1 MWARKI
7 EINVVILHDI
17 CVWMM
22 QLNHIIRMMKLRT
35 LFMTALMLTGIVAVV
50 AQNAMQMPPI
60 PVDPDYRIG
69 RLDNGLTY
77 YIRHNA
83 WPEQRAE
90 FYIAQRVGSIQED
103 DNQRGLAHF
112 LEHMA
117 FNGSKHFKG
126 NEMLRWCESVG
137 VKFGTD
143 LNAYT
148 SIDQTVYNISNV
160 PTTRE
165 GIIDSCLLI
174 LYDWADGLLLEKEE
188 IEKERGVIHEEWRL
202 RTSAQMRMLERDL
215 PKLYPGSKYGHRMPI
230 GLMEIIDNFEPPF
243 LQAYYEKW
251 YRPDNQAII
260 VVGDVD
266 VNAVEQKIK
275 TLFSPIVLPENRA
288 LVTTYPVPDNNEAIY
303 VIDKDKEQRY
313 NIVEVLMKH
322 ETFPDSL
329 KGSLGYL
336 VADYAKGAAI
346 SMLNDRLKEFAEKPE
361 SPFLQASVSD
371 GNYLLSRGVDAFD
384 MGILPKDGQAE
395 AAVTAVLKEV
405 RRAVEFGFTATE
417 FGRFKANYISNL
429 DKQYSNKDKRY
440 NSQFVSQCVQNF
452 LNSEPIPSIDF
463 TYQTMKQLVP
473 ALPLDMVNM
482 TIKELVSAT
491 DTNLVVLNFNNEKEG
506 AVYPTEDG
514 LKQAIATGRSAQI
527 EAYVDNAK
535 DEPLMTTLPKPGKI
549 KKEVKNDKF
558 GYTELTLSN
567 GMKVVLK
574 QTDLKKD
581 QVLLRGYGYG
591 GSALYSDDEL
601 PNLRMFGDVVEA
613 SGLGNFSH
621 TELEKALA
629 GKIASASLSL
639 DAYREYVNGSSTPK
653 DVETMLQLVYLLF
666 TNISKDQKSFDNLI
680 QTTEV
685 SLKNRLL
692 QPENV
697 FSDSLSLTLGNHHP
711 RVKPFDLEDLKKVN
725 YDRILEIAKE
735 RTANAAAFTFDIVGN
750 YDEQTIRPLIEQYLG
765 SLPSQKKVQKSKQ
778 IKADFTGEVINN
790 FKHKAETPKSIAVMF
805 WYSKKLPFTSENR
818 IKATMV
824 GQILSMEYLKKIRED
839 ASAAYTVGASANLS
853 TDDFENNATIYV
865 YCPMKPEKAD
875 VALQIMRDEVQNI
888 TKGCDPD
895 KLAKVKEYMLKNHAD
910 QLKQNNYWITTI
922 DMWRYKGV
930 DFHQDYEK
938 LVNAQ
943 TPESI
948 AAFVK
953 EVLKSGNRAEVVM
966 MPAE

>member
-1 MWARKI
+1 
-7 EINVVILHDI
+7 
-17 CVWMM
+17 
-22 QLNHIIRMMKLRT
+22 MKFKKVLIA
-35 LFMTALMLTGIVAVV
+35 ALMMFSTTAMV
-50 AQNAMQMPPI
+50 AQMQMPPI
-60 PVDPDYRIG
+60 PVDPDVRTG
-69 RLDNGLTY
+69 KLDNGLTY
-77 YIRHNA
+77 YIRHNN

-174 LYDWADGLLLEKEE
+174 LFDWADGLLLEQEE

-202 RTSAQMRMLERDL
+202 RTSATQRMLERDL

-230 GLMEIIDNFEPPF
+230 GLMEIIDNFERPF
-243 LQAYYEKW
+243 LQSYYEKW

-260 VVGDVD
+260 VVGDLNVD
-266 VNAVEQKIK
+266 QVEQKIK
-275 TLFSPIVLPENRA
+275 TLFSPIVMPKDPA
-288 LVTTYPVPDNNEAIY
+288 KVTTYPVPDNNEAIY
-303 VIDKDKEQRY
+303 VIDKDKEMRY
-313 NIVEVLMKH
+313 NIVEVLMKT
-322 ETFPDSL
+322 EAFPDSL
-329 KGSLGYL
+329 KGTMAYL
-336 VADYAKGAAI
+336 PADYVKNAAV
-346 SMLNDRLKEFAEKPE
+346 SMLNDRLREYAEKPE
-361 SPFLQASVSD
+361 SPFLQASA
-371 GNYLLSRGVDAFD
+371 GYGPYLLSRTVDAFELA
-384 MGILPKDGQAE
+384 ILPKDGQTD
-395 AAVTAVLKEV
+395 AAVTAALTEA
-405 RRAVEFGFTATE
+405 RRAAEFGFTATE
-417 FGRFKANYISNL
+417 YNRFKANYLSNL
-429 DKQYSNKDKRY
+429 EKSYSNKDKRY
-440 NSQFVSQCVQNF
+440 NSQFVSSYVQNY
-452 LNSEPIPSIDF
+452 LNNEPIPSIDF
-463 TYQTMKQLVP
+463 VYQAMKEIVP
-473 ALPLDMVNM
+473 MLPLEMPNEV
-482 TIKELVSAT
+482 IKELVLPT

-514 LKQAIATGRSAQI
+514 LKQAIAAGRSAKI
-527 EAYVDNAK
+527 EAYVDNVK

-549 KKEVKNDKF
+549 KKEVKNDVF

-567 GMKVVLK
+567 GVKVVLK

-581 QVLLRGYGYG
+581 QVLLRGYGFG
-591 GSALYSDDEL
+591 GSALYGNDEL
-601 PNLRMFGDVVEA
+601 PNLRLFGDVIEA

-629 GKIASASLSL
+629 GKIAGASLSM

-653 DVETMLQLVYLLF
+653 DVETMLQLVYLMF
-666 TNISKDQKSFDNLI
+666 TNINKDQKSYDNLM
-680 QTTEV
+680 QTMEV

-697 FSDSLSLTLGNHHP
+697 FSDSLTLTLGNHHP
-711 RVKPFDLEDLKKVN
+711 RVKPLDLDDLKKVS

-735 RTANAAAFTFDIVGN
+735 RTANAAAYTFDIVGN
-750 YDEQTIRPLIEQYLG
+750 FDEQTIRPLIEQYLG
-765 SLPSQKKVQKSKQ
+765 SLPSQKKVEKSKK
-778 IKADFTGEVINN
+778 IDSDFKGEVINN

-805 WYSKKLPFTSENR
+805 WYSHQLPFTSENS
-818 IKATMV
+818 IKASMV

-839 ASAAYTVGASANLS
+839 ASAAYTVGASANLG

-875 VALQIMRDEVQNI
+875 VALQIMRDEVQAIAN
-888 TKGCDPD
+888 GCDPD

-910 QLKQNNYWITTI
+910 QLKQNNYWVSVI

-930 DFHQDYEK
+930 NFMKDYEK

>member
-1 MWARKI
+1 
-7 EINVVILHDI
+7 
-17 CVWMM
+17 
-22 QLNHIIRMMKLRT
+22 MMKLRK
-35 LFMTALMLTGIVAVV
+35 LFVAALMLMSTVAVV
-50 AQNAMQMPPI
+50 AQNAMQLPSI
-60 PVDPDYRIG
+60 PVDPDVRMG
-69 RLDNGLTY
+69 KLDNGLTY

-90 FYIAQRVGSIQED
+90 FYIAQKVGSIQED

-117 FNGSKHFKG
+117 FNGSTHFKG

-165 GIIDSCLLI
+165 GIVDSCLLI
-174 LYDWADGLLLEKEE
+174 LFDWADGLLLEQEE

-215 PKLYPGSKYGHRMPI
+215 PKLYPNSKYGHRMPI
-230 GLMEIIDNFEPPF
+230 GLMEIIDNFERPF

-260 VVGDVD
+260 VVGDIDVD
-266 VNAVEQKIK
+266 KVEQKIK

-303 VIDKDKEQRY
+303 VIDKDKEQPY
-313 NIVEVLMKH
+313 NIVEMLMKH

-329 KGSLGYL
+329 KGNLAYILTSYM
-336 VADYAKGAAI
+336 KNAAM

-361 SPFLQASVSD
+361 SPFLQASVGD

-384 MGILPKDGQAE
+384 MAILPKDGQTE
-395 AAVTAVLKEV
+395 AAMKAVLTEA
-405 RRAVEFGFTATE
+405 RRAAEFGFTPTE
-417 FGRFKANYISNL
+417 YSRFKANYTSNL

-440 NSQFVSQCVQNF
+440 NSQFVSSYVQHF
-452 LNSEPIPSIDF
+452 LNNEPIPSIDF

-473 ALPLDMVNM
+473 ALPIDGVNM
-482 TIKELVSAT
+482 VMKELVCPS
-491 DTNLVVLNFNNEKEG
+491 DTNLVVVNFNNEKEG

-514 LKQAIATGRSAQI
+514 MKQAIAQARAAHI
-527 EAYVDNAK
+527 EAYVDNVK

-558 GYTELTLSN
+558 GYSELTLSN
-567 GMKVVLK
+567 GVKVVLK

-581 QVLLRGYGYG
+581 QVLLRAEGFG
-591 GSALYSDDEL
+591 GEALYGEEEL
-601 PNLRMFGDVVEA
+601 ANLRMFGDVIEA

-629 GKIASASLSL
+629 GKIASVSMYMSN
-639 DAYREYVNGSSTPK
+639 YREHVSGSSTPK
-653 DVETMLQLVYLLF
+653 DVETMLQLVYLYF
-666 TNISKDQKSFDNLI
+666 TNINKDQKSFDNLM
-680 QTTEV
+680 QTMEV

-697 FSDSLSLTLGNHHP
+697 FSDSLTLTLGNHHP
-711 RVKPFDLEDLKKVN
+711 RVKPMTVDDLKKVN
-725 YDRILEIAKE
+725 YDRILEMAKE
-735 RTANAAAFTFDIVGN
+735 RTANAAAYTFTIIGN
-750 YDEQTIRPLIEQYLG
+750 YDEQTIRPLVEQYLG
-765 SLPSQKKVQKSKQ
+765 SLPSQKKVQKGKF
-778 IKADFTGEVINN
+778 IDTDFKGKVVND
-790 FKHKAETPKSIAVMF
+790 FKHKAETPKAIAVMV
-805 WYSKKLPFTSENR
+805 WYSKKVPYNLENSV
-818 IKATMV
+818 KASIA

-839 ASAAYTVGASANLS
+839 ASAAYTVGASAS
-853 TDDFENNATIYV
+853 MSRDDFEKSTTIYV

-875 VALQIMRDEVQNI
+875 VALQIMRDEVSNMAK
-888 TKGCDPD
+888 TCDAD
-895 KLAKVKEYMLKNHAD
+895 KLAKVKEYLLKNHGD
-910 QLKQNNYWITTI
+910 QLKQNSYWLGQINS
-922 DMWRYKGV
+922 WRKWGM
-930 DFHQDYEK
+930 DFHTDYEK
-938 LVNAQ
+938 VVNAQ

-953 EVLKSGNRAEVVM
+953 EVLKAGNNAEVIM

>member
-1 MWARKI
+1 MNLKRFYAI
-7 EINVVILHDI
+7 AVVLLAIG
-17 CVWMM
+17 
-22 QLNHIIRMMKLRT
+22 T
-35 LFMTALMLTGIVAVV
+35 AVV
-50 AQNAMQMPPI
+50 AQQMPAI
-60 PVDPDYRIG
+60 PQDPDVKIG
-69 RLDNGLTY
+69 KLDNGLTY

-126 NEMLRWCESVG
+126 NEMLRWCESIG

-165 GIIDSCLLI
+165 GIVDSCLLI
-174 LYDWADGLLLEKEE
+174 LFDWADGLLLENEE

-230 GLMEIIDNFEPPF
+230 GLMEIIDNFERPF

-266 VNAVEQKIK
+266 VDKVEQKIK
-275 TLFSPIVLPENRA
+275 TLFSPIKLPVNPA
-288 LVTTYPVPDNNEAIY
+288 KVTTYPVPDNNEAIY
-303 VIDKDKEQRY
+303 VIDKDKEQSY

-329 KGSLGYL
+329 KGSLAYII
-336 VADYAKGAAI
+336 ADYFKDAAM

-361 SPFLQASVSD
+361 SPFLQASVGD
-371 GNYLLSRGVDAFD
+371 GNYLLSRGVDAFE
-384 MGILPKDGQAE
+384 MAILPKDGQTE
-395 AAVTAVLKEV
+395 DAVKAVLTEA
-405 RRAVEFGFTATE
+405 RRAAEFGFTPTE
-417 FGRFKANYISNL
+417 YNRFKANYTSNL

-440 NSQFVSQCVQNF
+440 NSQFVSSYVQNF
-452 LNSEPIPSIDF
+452 LNNEPIPSIDF
-463 TYQTMKQLVP
+463 VYQTMKQIVP
-473 ALPLDMVNM
+473 LLPIDGVNM
-482 TIKELVSAT
+482 VMKELVSPS
-491 DTNLVVLNFNNEKEG
+491 DTNLVVMNFNNEKED

-514 LKQAIATGRSAQI
+514 MKQAIAQARAAQI
-527 EAYVDNAK
+527 EAYVDNVK
-535 DEPLMTTLPKPGKI
+535 DEPLMTKLPKPGKI

-558 GYTELTLSN
+558 GYSELTLSN
-567 GMKVVLK
+567 GVKVVLK

-581 QVLLRGYGYG
+581 QVLLRGEGFGGESLYGEE
-591 GSALYSDDEL
+591 EL
-601 PNLRMFGDVVEA
+601 PNLRMFGNVIEA

-629 GKIASASLSL
+629 GKIASASMYMSN
-639 DAYREYVNGSSTPK
+639 YREHVSGSSTPK
-653 DVETMLQLVYLLF
+653 DVETMLQLVYLYF
-666 TNISKDQKSFDNLI
+666 TNINKDQKSFDNLM

-685 SLKNRLL
+685 QLKNRLL

-697 FSDSLSLTLGNHHP
+697 FADSLTLTMGNHHP
-711 RVKPFDLEDLKKVN
+711 RVKPMTVDDLKKVS
-725 YDRILEIAKE
+725 YDRILQMAKE
-735 RTANAAAFTFDIVGN
+735 RTANAAAYTFTIIGN

-765 SLPSQKKVQKSKQ
+765 SLPSQKKVEKGKF
-778 IKADFTGEVINN
+778 IDMDFKGKVVND
-790 FKHKAETPKSIAVMF
+790 FKHKAETPKAIAVMM
-805 WYSKKLPFTSENR
+805 WYSKEMPYNLENSV
-818 IKATMV
+818 KASIA

-839 ASAAYTVGASANLS
+839 ASAAYTAGASAS
-853 TDDFENNATIYV
+853 MSRDEFENNANIYV

-875 VALQIMRDEVQNI
+875 LALQIMRDEVNNM
-888 TKGCDPD
+888 TKTCDVD
-895 KLAKVKEYMLKNHAD
+895 KLAKVKEYLLKNHGD
-910 QLKQNNYWITTI
+910 QLKQNGYWLGQINN
-922 DMWRYKGV
+922 WRKWGM
-930 DFHQDYEK
+930 DFHTDYEK
-938 LVNAQ
+938 VVNAQ
-943 TPESI
+943 TSESI

-953 EVLKSGNRAEVVM
+953 EVLKAGNNAEVIM

>member
-1 MWARKI
+1 MF
-7 EINVVILHDI
+7 
-17 CVWMM
+17 
-22 QLNHIIRMMKLRT
+22 RMMKLRK
-35 LFMTALMLTGIVAVV
+35 LFIAAVMLVSMAAV
-50 AQNAMQMPPI
+50 AQEGMQMPQI
-60 PVDPDYRIG
+60 PVDPDVRIG
-69 RLDNGLTY
+69 KLENGLTY

-83 WPEQRAE
+83 WPEHRAE

-165 GIIDSCLLI
+165 GIVDSCLLI
-174 LYDWADGLLLEKEE
+174 LFDWADGLLLEQEE

-202 RTSAQMRMLERDL
+202 RTSGQMRMLERDL

-230 GLMEIIDNFEPPF
+230 GLMEIIDNFERPF

-260 VVGDVD
+260 VVGDIDVD
-266 VNAVEQKIK
+266 QVEQKVK

-313 NIVEVLMKH
+313 NLVDMMMKT
-322 ETFPDSL
+322 EPFPDSL
-329 KGSLGYL
+329 KNTVAYL
-336 VADYAKGAAI
+336 AADYAKDAAV
-346 SMLNDRLKEFAEKPE
+346 SMFNERLKEYAEKPE
-361 SPFLQASVSD
+361 SPFLQASANY
-371 GNYLLSRGVDAFD
+371 GPYLLSRTVDAFD
-384 MGILPKDGQAE
+384 MGVLPKDGQTD
-395 AAVTAVLKEV
+395 AAVTAVITEA
-405 RRAVEFGFTATE
+405 RRAAEFGFTPTE
-417 FGRFKANYISNL
+417 YNRFKANYVSNL
-429 DKQYSNKDKRY
+429 EKAYSNKDKRY
-440 NSQFVSQCVQNF
+440 NSQFVSQYVQHF
-452 LNSEPIPSIDF
+452 LNKEPIPSIDYTF
-463 TYQTMKQLVP
+463 ETMKQLVP
-473 ALPLDMVNM
+473 VLPLEMANE
-482 TIKELVSAT
+482 IFKELVLTT

-514 LKQAIATGRSAQI
+514 LKAAVAAGRNAKI
-527 EAYVDNAK
+527 EAYVDNVK

-558 GYTELTLSN
+558 DYTELTLSN
-567 GMKVVLK
+567 GVKVLLK

-581 QVLLRGYGYG
+581 QVLLRAEGYG
-591 GSALYSDDEL
+591 GEALYGLEDL
-601 PNLRMFGDVVEA
+601 PNLKMFGDVIEA

-629 GKIASASLSL
+629 GKIASASMYMSN
-639 DAYREYVNGSSTPK
+639 YREHINGSSTPK
-653 DVETMLQLVYLLF
+653 DVETMLQLVYLYF
-666 TNISKDQKSFDNLI
+666 TNINKDQKSFDNLM

-685 SLKNRLL
+685 QLKNRLL

-697 FSDSLSLTLGNHHP
+697 FSDSLTLTLANHHP
-711 RVKPFDLEDLKKVN
+711 RVKPMEVEDLKKVS
-725 YDRILEIAKE
+725 YDRILQIAKE
-735 RTANAAAFTFDIVGN
+735 RTANAAAYTFTIIGN

-765 SLPSQKKVQKSKQ
+765 SLPAQKKVEKSKF
-778 IKADFTGEVINN
+778 IDTDFKGVVNNN
-790 FKHKAETPKSIAVMF
+790 FKHKAETPKSIGVMV
-805 WYSKKLPFTSENR
+805 WYSKQLPYNLENSV
-818 IKATMV
+818 KASIA

-839 ASAAYTVGASANLS
+839 ASAAYTVGASAS
-853 TDDFENNATIYV
+853 ISRDDFESSATVYV

-875 VALQIMRDEVQNI
+875 VALQIMRDEVDAL

-910 QLKQNNYWITTI
+910 QMKQNSYWLGLLTN
-922 DMWRYKGV
+922 WRKFGV
-930 DFHQDYEK
+930 DFHTDYEK
-938 LVNAQ
+938 VVNEQ
-943 TPESI
+943 TPETI
-948 AAFVK
+948 AAFIK
-953 EVLKSGNRAEVVM
+953 QILKANNRAEVVM